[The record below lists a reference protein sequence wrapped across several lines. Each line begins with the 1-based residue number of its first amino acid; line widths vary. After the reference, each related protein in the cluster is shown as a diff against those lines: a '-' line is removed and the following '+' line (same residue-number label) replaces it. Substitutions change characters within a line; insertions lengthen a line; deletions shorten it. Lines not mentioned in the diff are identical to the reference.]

1 MDDSNRARVLLAKPG
16 LDGHDL
22 GIKAVARA
30 LRDDGME
37 VVYLGIN
44 VTPQIV
50 VSAAIQESV
59 DVLGISCL
67 SGSHMMLCEKI
78 CTLLAENDLDD
89 LKFVV
94 GGIIPDSDVE
104 SLKKLGVDAVFGTGT
119 PMREIVDIVNRL
131 AA

>member
-1 MDDSNRARVLLAKPG
+1 MNAAKRTRVLLAKPG

-37 VVYLGIN
+37 VIYLGLN
-44 VTPQIV
+44 VSPETAV
-50 VSAAIQESV
+50 GAAIQESV

-67 SGSHMMLCEKI
+67 SGSHMLMTEKI
-78 CTLLAENDLDD
+78 LGVMSAQKVEDVKL
-89 LKFVV
+89 VV
-94 GGIIPDSDVE
+94 GGIIPDEDVSVLE
-104 SLKKLGVDAVFGTGT
+104 GMGVAAIFNTGT
-119 PMREIVDIVNRL
+119 PMPDIVAAINGL

>member
-1 MDDSNRARVLLAKPG
+1 MNAAKRTRVLLAKPG

-37 VVYLGIN
+37 VIYLGPN
-44 VTPQIV
+44 VSPETAV
-50 VSAAIQESV
+50 GAAIQESV

-67 SGSHMMLCEKI
+67 SGSHMLMTEKI
-78 CTLLAENDLDD
+78 LGVMSAQKVEDVKL
-89 LKFVV
+89 VV
-94 GGIIPDSDVE
+94 GGIIPDEDVSVLE
-104 SLKKLGVDAVFGTGT
+104 GMGVAAIFNTGT
-119 PMREIVDIVNRL
+119 PMPDIVAAINGL